1 MRIVGGIF
9 LALSVMATHAA
20 PSQGQSYGRAYGPG
34 QGPAPVAAGVDQA
47 KIDEDEVVRVE
58 TTLVTVPVTVSD
70 RDGKYVGSLQRE
82 DFRIFEDGVE
92 QQLSFFSNTEKP
104 LSVIL
109 LLDTSASTELYL
121 DIIQGAASS
130 FVEQMRPHDRVLPV
144 SFDGRVRSLLP
155 SATGDH
161 LILRV
166 AVGSMRTDTEN
177 SGTRLYD
184 AVATAL
190 NSLRSVSGRK
200 AVILFTD
207 GEDTGSAATREKTL
221 AMAAEVEALFYS
233 VYLDT
238 AKVYERPPEPNGE
251 ARVIRHGAPSA
262 QYLQALAKKT
272 GGRSYQAHNLDV
284 LREAFAAIAQELR
297 HQYHVGYYPKSPAGG
312 RRHRQ
317 VTVRVRRPN
326 VDVRGRKTFIF
337 APPDTK

>member
-1 MRIVGGIF
+1 MQMSIAGAIF
-9 LALSVMATHAA
+9 LALSVMATVGGV
-20 PSQGQSYGRAYGPG
+20 GQDK
-34 QGPAPVAAGVDQA
+34 V
-47 KIDEDEVVRVE
+47 DEDEVVRVE

-70 RDGKYVGSLQRE
+70 RDGKYVGSLERE

-92 QQLSFFSNTEKP
+92 QQIAFFSSTEEP
-104 LSVIL
+104 LSIIL

-121 DIIQGAASS
+121 DIIQEAASS
-130 FVEQMRPHDRVLPV
+130 FVGQMRPRDRVLPV

-155 SATGDH
+155 NATGDQ
-161 LILRV
+161 LMLQV
-166 AVGSMRTDTEN
+166 AGRSMRPDATN

-190 NSLRSVSGRK
+190 NSLKSVSGRK
-200 AVILFTD
+200 AVILFSD

-238 AKVYERPPEPNGE
+238 TRVYGHLSGPNGE
-251 ARVIRHGAPSA
+251 NRVIRHATPSA
-262 QYLQALAKKT
+262 QYLQTLAKKT
-272 GGRSYQAHNLDV
+272 GGRSYQANNLDV

-297 HQYHVGYYPKSPAGG
+297 NQYHVGYYPKSPAGG
-312 RRHRQ
+312 KRPRQ
-317 VTVRVRRPN
+317 VTVKVRRPN
-326 VDVRGRKTFIF
+326 IDVRGRKTFIF